1 MTVIL
6 FPRAHLLKYV
16 NKSAAIVVHYKYI
29 GHKIITNTMLKQ
41 QLKLNIYEYINNIYT
56 NIMFINKKCLILTK
70 NSMKSLINVSW
81 LIVAFCKN
89 RKKKERL
96 LISGR
101 LSLEVHNDLILIL
114 KVLSGLMSIIH
125 FTC

>member
-41 QLKLNIYEYINNIYT
+41 QLKLNIYEYINNIYV
-56 NIMFINKKCLILTK
+56 NICLLTK
-70 NSMKSLINVSW
+70 N
-81 LIVAFCKN
+81 
-89 RKKKERL
+89 
-96 LISGR
+96 
-101 LSLEVHNDLILIL
+101 
-114 KVLSGLMSIIH
+114 
-125 FTC
+125 T